1 MLDKCDIRV
10 PVWFAD
16 IHWQNWMQSGNTKGI
31 RYREI
36 SKFPLV
42 QRDLSFV
49 ANNDVTFED
58 IDRLLESLSIKQL
71 KSYRLFDIFK
81 SEKLGKNKQSMAM
94 NFTFLDE
101 SKTMK
106 DDEVDKIMAKI
117 TRGIEENLKAE
128 IRK

>member
-1 MLDKCDIRV
+1 
-10 PVWFAD
+10 
-16 IHWQNWMQSGNTKGI
+16 
-31 RYREI
+31 
-36 SKFPLV
+36 
-42 QRDLSFV
+42 
-49 ANNDVTFED
+49 
-58 IDRLLESLSIKQL
+58 
-71 KSYRLFDIFK
+71 
-81 SEKLGKNKQSMAM
+81 M